1 MPTILKKN
9 KQLLCTATHLFI
21 CVLIS
26 TTLLGVL
33 YYLHYSSI
41 TNRYKHAHHVRTQL
55 KRHLLLIST
64 RNTSTQHT
72 KKSIQNLPI
81 LLRLH
86 LNQNKIDLTQKTLLL
101 AKEIKRYQIKLNKLT
116 PIEPNTIQIKISAP
130 FSSLINFIIHVS
142 HAPPL
147 LWLQQISLKLSQKAN
162 NIILT
167 AEWRI

>member
-1 MPTILKKN
+1 MYCYPPFYLCADLIVS
-9 KQLLCTATHLFI
+9 LL
-21 CVLIS
+21 S
-26 TTLLGVL
+26 VL

-41 TNRYKHAHHVRTQL
+41 TNRYKQAHHAQTQL

-64 RNTSTQHT
+64 RNTSTRHT

-101 AKEIKRYQIKLNKLT
+101 AKEIKRYHIKLIKLT
-116 PIEPNTIQIKISAP
+116 PIEPNTIQMKISAP
-130 FSSLINFIIHVS
+130 FSSLFDFIIHVT

-147 LWLQQISLKLSQKAN
+147 LWLQQISLILSEKAN